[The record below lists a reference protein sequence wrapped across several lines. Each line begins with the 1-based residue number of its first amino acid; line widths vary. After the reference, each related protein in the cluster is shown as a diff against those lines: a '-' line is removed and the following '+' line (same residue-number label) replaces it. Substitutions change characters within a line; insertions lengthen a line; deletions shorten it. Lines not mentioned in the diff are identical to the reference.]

1 MSLQCIAF
9 EVSLVQMLERVH
21 KLQLTSR
28 EKTIMDNEVEGMP
41 SIVWSGSFQFPIL
54 LFQLSE
60 FCRRWS
66 REIKCPIDQ
75 VENEER
81 RWSRLP
87 CHVSHVTIC
96 YLVLWL
102 LDMLEWLR
110 ECSLLFVF
118 DVIIQSSTTCL
129 QSREP
134 KWQSCQVLVCIIC
147 LSCCSCHPQPGSI
160 LIKGEEF
167 VRFDWE
173 MKFIFLHS
181 RVFRAS
187 EHSLN
192 QQKKNCVMYEK
203 YCSAVI
209 CNMMWWTAGEVAVA
223 SQRNWKERHSKRSG
237 RINFFDIGRCRPWVH
252 RVYMWF
258 LWNEVQSMWKKR
270 LLMEYKRR
278 RRRNE
283 SECICIYCKY
293 CWFILCSVRCNCNHN
308 ILSINAISQ

>member
-28 EKTIMDNEVEGMP
+28 ERKNNYGQWSWRYAEHRVEWLI
-41 SIVWSGSFQFPIL
+41 SIFNSPFSALRV
-54 LFQLSE
+54 LST
-60 FCRRWS
+60 RS

-129 QSREP
+129 QSRKL
-134 KWQSCQVLVCIIC
+134 KWQSCQVLVCIKC

-160 LIKGEEF
+160 LIKDEEF

-187 EHSLN
+187 EHSSK
-192 QQKKNCVMYEK
+192 QQKKKLCDVWKIMFSGDMQHDVMNSRRSRGREP
-203 YCSAVI
+203 
-209 CNMMWWTAGEVAVA
+209 
-223 SQRNWKERHSKRSG
+223 KELKR
-237 RINFFDIGRCRPWVH
+237 
-252 RVYMWF
+252 
-258 LWNEVQSMWKKR
+258 E
-270 LLMEYKRR
+270 
-278 RRRNE
+278 
-283 SECICIYCKY
+283 
-293 CWFILCSVRCNCNHN
+293 
-308 ILSINAISQ
+308 A

>member
-147 LSCCSCHPQPGSI
+147 LGCCSCHPQPGSI

-187 EHSLN
+187 EHSLKQ
-192 QQKKNCVMYEK
+192 QQKKVGWCMKNTVQRWYATWCDEQPEK
-203 YCSAVI
+203 SRSRAKGI
-209 CNMMWWTAGEVAVA
+209 EKRGIAKEV
-223 SQRNWKERHSKRSG
+223 E
-237 RINFFDIGRCRPWVH
+237 
-252 RVYMWF
+252 
-258 LWNEVQSMWKKR
+258 
-270 LLMEYKRR
+270 
-278 RRRNE
+278 E
-283 SECICIYCKY
+283 SISSISVDVVRE
-293 CWFILCSVRCNCNHN
+293 CSVYICDSYETKFNRCEKSDYWWN
-308 ILSINAISQ
+308 INDDEGETRANAYAFIANIVGLYCAV